1 MTAIPLENITK
12 DISIAV
18 HSITRGVITRNDDIN
33 MLKAQLTSTLRGA
46 DVKRSLLNERSRIVV
61 TKALANENLRQ
72 RTEDKALKLF
82 VQVD

>member
-18 HSITRGVITRNDDIN
+18 HSITKGVITRNDDIN
-33 MLKAQLTSTLRGA
+33 MLKAQLTSTLRGV

-61 TKALANENLRQ
+61 TKALANENSRQ

>member
-33 MLKAQLTSTLRGA
+33 MLKAQLTSILRGV

-61 TKALANENLRQ
+61 TKALANENSRQ

>member
-33 MLKAQLTSTLRGA
+33 MLKA
-46 DVKRSLLNERSRIVV
+46 
-61 TKALANENLRQ
+61 
-72 RTEDKALKLF
+72 
-82 VQVD
+82 

>member
-33 MLKAQLTSTLRGA
+33 MLKAQLTSTLRGV

-61 TKALANENLRQ
+61 TKALANENSRQ